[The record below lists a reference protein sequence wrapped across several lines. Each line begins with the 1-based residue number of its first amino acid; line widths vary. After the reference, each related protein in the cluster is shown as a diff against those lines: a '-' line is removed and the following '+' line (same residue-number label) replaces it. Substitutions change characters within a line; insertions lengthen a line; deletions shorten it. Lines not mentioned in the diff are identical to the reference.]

1 MSFVRIKENE
11 TDRAD
16 DAASLRRKGTPMTS
30 NGTSAVSER
39 SAHSAPS
46 APARV
51 DWVDYAKGIC
61 IVMVV
66 MMHSVLGVEA
76 AAGQTGFMHLLV
88 AFAKP
93 FRMPD
98 FFLIS
103 GLFLS
108 VVIGRDWRTFL
119 DRKVVHFAYFYVL
132 WVTIQFGFKA
142 TAFAAETGWTHVGL
156 MYLESFIEPFGTLW
170 FIYLLPVFFVVAKAT
185 RKMPP
190 PAIWAVAALLEM
202 AHVATGWTV
211 IDEFCARFVY
221 FYSGYLL
228 ADYVF
233 ALSDRA
239 RAQPRLALA
248 GLAGWALVNGS
259 VVKFGFSEW
268 PLISLM
274 LGLSGACA
282 IVTLGTLLA
291 RAHWLNFLRFCG
303 EHSIVIYLAFFLPMA
318 ATRTLLL
325 KAGVIPDIGTISLV
339 VTIMGV
345 AGALALWQ
353 IALKVGADFLFERP
367 AAFWIAPKKPRAT
380 LQAAE

>member
-1 MSFVRIKENE
+1 
-11 TDRAD
+11 
-16 DAASLRRKGTPMTS
+16 MTI
-30 NGTSAVSER
+30 NGTSAVTESSIR
-39 SAHSAPS
+39 I
-46 APARV
+46 

-76 AAGQTGFMHLLV
+76 AAGQIGFMHHLV

-103 GLFLS
+103 GLFLA
-108 VVIGRDWRTFL
+108 VVIDRDWRTYL

-142 TAFAAETGWTHVGL
+142 PSFAAETGWAHVGL

-190 PAIWAVAALLEM
+190 LAIWTLAAVLEM
-202 AHVATGWTV
+202 THIATDWTV

-221 FYSGYLL
+221 FYSGYWF
-228 ADYVF
+228 AGYVF

-239 RAQPRLALA
+239 RARPAWSVA
-248 GLAGWALVNGS
+248 GLAAWALINAS
-259 VVKFGFSEW
+259 LVVSGFSEW

-274 LGLSGACA
+274 LGLSGAGA
-282 IVTLGTLLA
+282 IVTMGTLLA
-291 RAHWLNFLRFCG
+291 RAQRLNFLRFCG

-325 KAGVIPDIGTISLV
+325 RTAPVHDIGTISLV
-339 VTIMGV
+339 VTIVGV
-345 AGALALWQ
+345 VGALALWRT
-353 IALKVGADFLFERP
+353 ALLAGANFLFDRP
-367 AAFWIAPKKPRAT
+367 AAFWIAPKKTSRV